1 MTRKVVIPYEEIGA
15 EKLSQL
21 VDIFYGKVGK
31 HPKLKPIFP
40 DDLTETARKQKQ
52 FLTQYLGGP
61 NIYSEEHGHPM
72 LKARHLPFPITR
84 DRAQAWLECMSEAMD
99 EVGLEGHF
107 REQFF
112 KRLVLTANHM
122 VNQPDEEEGFA

>member
-15 EKLSQL
+15 ETLALL
-21 VDIFYGKVGK
+21 VDTFYGKVGK
-31 HPKLKPIFP
+31 HPKLIPIFP
-40 DDLTETARKQKQ
+40 NDLTETARKQKQ

-61 NIYSEEHGHPM
+61 NIYSQEHGHPM
-72 LKARHLPFPITR
+72 LKARHFPFPITR

-99 EVGLEGHF
+99 EVGLEGPF
-107 REQFF
+107 RDQFF

-122 VNQPDEEEGFA
+122 VNQPDEEE